1 MSFDMLE
8 KRGDL
13 WWPKNETSCYNWTE
27 KEKDLPNHLMQF
39 VPQKEVMIQAGGNM
53 GWFTKIYAA
62 HFQRVYVFEP
72 DNINFLC
79 LTLNNPQRHVMKY
92 QACIG
97 NERNLVTVTFREH
110 DRGKNHVAGSQDII
124 KLNKKGGIEDKIP
137 TLLIDDLNLDA
148 CSYIHLDIEG
158 FEWFAL
164 SGAEKTIKKYLP
176 IIAVEEA
183 GHGLRYNKP
192 FPEVEKYLAQFGY
205 KVIDRYRHEA
215 VFSI

>member
-8 KRGDL
+8 RRGDL
-13 WWPKNETSCYNWTE
+13 WWPRDEVKCYNWTE
-27 KEKDLPNHLMQF
+27 KEQDLPEHLMTH
-39 VPQKEVMIQAGGNM
+39 VPVKQVMVQAGGNM
-53 GWFTKIYAA
+53 GWFTQIYARQ
-62 HFQRVYVFEP
+62 FERVYVFEP

-79 LTLNNPQRHVMKY
+79 LTLNNPERHVMKY

-97 NERNLVTVTFREH
+97 NERNLVSVTFREY
-110 DRGKNHVAGSQDII
+110 DRGKNHVAAGKDLE
-124 KLNKKGGIEDKIP
+124 KLAKKGSKPDQIP
-137 TLLIDDLNLDA
+137 TLMIDDLNLDA

-164 SGAEKTIKKYLP
+164 NGAEQTIKKYLP

-183 GHGLRYNKP
+183 GHGLRYDKP

-205 KVIDRYRHEA
+205 KIIDRYRHEA
-215 VFSI
+215 VFSV